1 MNKMNTIVEV
11 SHLNKYYGSY
21 HVLKDV
27 SFNVKAGEIFGL
39 LGMNGAGKTTSLECI
54 EGFLKYDSGHI
65 SIKGHMAIQLQNES
79 LPAYIKVS
87 EALTLFSKWKKVSL
101 SHQLLQ
107 SLGIIFIMSKQYQQL
122 STGQKR
128 RLHLALAL
136 IKQPNLLIL
145 DEPTAGLDVAGR
157 LALHDTIR
165 TLQKQ
170 GVTIILASH
179 DMSEVES
186 LCQRIGILKEGQLV
200 FLGTVEELTL
210 YMGKCYDIKVL
221 SQQGEKR
228 YTTQDINQTLKQI
241 LADSQQQH
249 LDILDMRVS
258 RGTLEQHFLSIAG
271 GDE

>member
-1 MNKMNTIVEV
+1 MNTIVEV

-107 SLGIIFIMSKQYQQL
+107 SLGIISIMSKQYQQL

-165 TLQKQ
+165 TL
-170 GVTIILASH
+170 
-179 DMSEVES
+179 
-186 LCQRIGILKEGQLV
+186 
-200 FLGTVEELTL
+200 
-210 YMGKCYDIKVL
+210 
-221 SQQGEKR
+221 
-228 YTTQDINQTLKQI
+228 
-241 LADSQQQH
+241 
-249 LDILDMRVS
+249 
-258 RGTLEQHFLSIAG
+258 
-271 GDE
+271 